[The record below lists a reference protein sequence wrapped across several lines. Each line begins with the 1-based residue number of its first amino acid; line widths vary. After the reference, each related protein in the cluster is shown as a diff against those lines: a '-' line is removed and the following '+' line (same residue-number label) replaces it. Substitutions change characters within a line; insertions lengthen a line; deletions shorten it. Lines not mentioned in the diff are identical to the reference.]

1 MLNPE
6 WEISTIWKVRRRED
20 FKGEDSKGANFGILV
35 KIELLFEKV
44 RGEKRRKKMCLA
56 IPSKVLSI
64 NREENSA
71 EVDTLGVK
79 RVVSLDLLGEPVEV
93 GEYLLI
99 HVGYA
104 MGKIDEKSALESL
117 EIYRQLAE
125 AALEDN
131 YPISPE
137 ELVTADGPLL
147 YTPPE
152 EEKERGNRAPTPPE
166 RG

>member
-1 MLNPE
+1 
-6 WEISTIWKVRRRED
+6 
-20 FKGEDSKGANFGILV
+20 
-35 KIELLFEKV
+35 
-44 RGEKRRKKMCLA
+44 MCLA

-64 NREENSA
+64 NKEENSA
-71 EVDTLGVK
+71 EVETLGVK

-117 EIYRQLAE
+117 EVYRQLAE
-125 AALEDN
+125 ASMEADF
-131 YPISPE
+131 PITPE

-147 YTPPE
+147 YKPPIE
-152 EEKERGNRAPTPPE
+152 EMEKEIEEGKKEGSISSNSPQKK
-166 RG
+166 G